1 MQSSPHRLSRADP
14 DLNLATEDPDLVTE
28 GIHNKESSITT
39 EIPEVKKNL
48 GTTGTNAQK
57 KGIRVKHHRGILLT
71 IPDQTRDHHQQIEVV
86 TVHEA
91 LHIHVQVQGVL
102 HIVAGVDP
110 MTHNTSH
117 YRLIHLSQKA
127 RGEMRLSRF
136 LVCTGA
142 RVLEQLQVFRSIT
155 SFLGKEVKNMQIGRH
170 VDTASDVTAPSIERK
185 TAQSTE
191 RAVTHLARCA
201 CTSGTHHRD
210 V

>member
-1 MQSSPHRLSRADP
+1 MQNSHHQLSRAISQDLDP
-14 DLNLATEDPDLVTE
+14 SLVIEEISSTESLTTTTEDL
-28 GIHNKESSITT
+28 
-39 EIPEVKKNL
+39 PEARKDL
-48 GTTGTNAQK
+48 GTI
-57 KGIRVKHHRGILLT
+57 GISLQTKDIRAKHHRGTLLT
-71 IPDQTRDHHQQIEVV
+71 IPDRRQDHHQQIEVV

-91 LHIHVQVQGVL
+91 LHTHVQVQGVL
-102 HIVAGVDP
+102 HIVAGEDP

-155 SFLGKEVKNMQIGRH
+155 SFLGKEVRDMQTGRH
-170 VDTASDVTAPSIERK
+170 VDTASDVTAPSIEQE
-185 TAQSTE
+185 TAQPTE
-191 RAVTHLARCA
+191 RAVRHPVRCV
-201 CTSGTHHRD
+201 CTSGTHHTD